1 MRTLQTNA
9 GREDDMRL
17 TTAHLHKLRQENE
30 KLTMLSCY
38 DASFAAL
45 CEAAGVEIFLVGD
58 SLGMVVQGHDST
70 LPVTMD
76 EMIYHTRCVVRGS
89 KTALVVGDLPFG
101 SYQRSAEQA
110 FENAARLMAAGAGM
124 VKLEGG
130 AVMADT
136 VAFLVAR
143 GIPVMGHLGLTPQSV
158 HTLGGYRV
166 QGKGEEAA
174 QRIRNDAKLL
184 QDAGIAALVL
194 ECVPSGLGK
203 QITEEL
209 AIPTIGIGAGPSCS
223 GQILIL
229 HDMLDVYP
237 GKKAKFVKNYM
248 KGAGSIQEAIQTF
261 VREVKSGAFPTP
273 EYCFS

>member
-1 MRTLQTNA
+1 MRITIP
-9 GREDDMRL
+9 
-17 TTAHLHKLRQENE
+17 HLMKLRAAGE
-30 KLTMLSCY
+30 KITMLSCY

-45 CEAAGVEIFLVGD
+45 CEAAGVEMFLVGD
-58 SLGMVVQGHDST
+58 SLGMTVQGHDST
-70 LPVTMD
+70 LPVSLDDMV
-76 EMIYHTRCVVRGS
+76 YHTRCVVRGS
-89 KTALVVGDLPFG
+89 SRTLVVGDLPFG
-101 SYQRSAEQA
+101 SYQESPQQA
-110 FENAARLMAAGAGM
+110 FASAARLMAAGAGM

-166 QGKGEEAA
+166 QGKTEDAA
-174 QRIRNDAKLL
+174 QRLVEDAKLL
-184 QDAGIAALVL
+184 QDAGAASLVL
-194 ECVPSGLGK
+194 ECVPSPVGK
-203 QITEEL
+203 QVTEAL
-209 AIPTIGIGAGPSCS
+209 SIPTIGIGGGPHCD

-248 KGAGSIQEAIQTF
+248 QGATSIQEAIQRY
-261 VREVKSGAFPTP
+261 VSEVKSGAFPSP

>member
-1 MRTLQTNA
+1 MRITTHTLN
-9 GREDDMRL
+9 
-17 TTAHLHKLRQENE
+17 KLRADGEMIA
-30 KLTMLSCY
+30 MLSSY
-38 DASFAAL
+38 DSSFAAVSD
-45 CEAAGVEIFLVGD
+45 AAGVEILLVGD
-58 SLGMVVQGHDST
+58 SLGMVVQGNDST
-70 LPVTMD
+70 LAVTMD
-76 EMIYHTRCVVRGS
+76 DMAYHTRCVVRGS
-89 KTALVVGDLPFG
+89 QRSLVVGDLPFG
-101 SYQRSAEQA
+101 SYQESREQA
-110 FENAARLMAAGAGM
+110 FANAARLMAAGAGM

-136 VAFLVAR
+136 VEFLVSR

-166 QGKGEEAA
+166 QGKTDEAA
-174 QRIRNDAKLL
+174 LRLRDDAKRLE
-184 QDAGIAALVL
+184 QAGAAALVL
-194 ECVPSGLGK
+194 ECVPSSLGT
-203 QITEEL
+203 QVTQEL
-209 AIPTIGIGAGPSCS
+209 SIPTIGIGGGPGCS

-248 KGAGSIQEAIQTF
+248 KGAASIQEAIATY